1 MYCVKAKLVENQ
13 RHNGF
18 FGGGKEKNGYGKG
31 KFEKKKKIGYGVIH
45 GVHISLF
52 GGEGLFYPPP
62 YATFKNLTNALCMDC
77 TLCID
82 YTLHKRYTLYK
93 RYTLNNSY
101 ILHKHYTL
109 HKHCTL
115 HNH

>member
-1 MYCVKAKLVENQ
+1 MDF
-13 RHNGF
+13 R
-18 FGGGKEKNGYGKG
+18 
-31 KFEKKKKIGYGVIH
+31 KKKKNWMWGNTWGAHLTLWGRRVI
-45 GVHISLF
+45 F
-52 GGEGLFYPPP
+52 TPPP

-77 TLCID
+77 TICID
-82 YTLHKRYTLYK
+82 YTLHKRYMMYK

-101 ILHKHYTL
+101 TLHKHYIL

>member
-1 MYCVKAKLVENQ
+1 MRKN
-13 RHNGF
+13 
-18 FGGGKEKNGYGKG
+18 EK
-31 KFEKKKKIGYGVIH
+31 IRYGVIH

-52 GGEGLFYPPP
+52 GGEGSFLPPP
-62 YATFKNLTNALCMDC
+62 HATFKNLTNAVCMDC

-82 YTLHKRYTLYK
+82 YTLHKRY
-93 RYTLNNSY
+93 
-101 ILHKHYTL
+101 IL